1 MQQFG
6 ASMFHMLVHWHK
18 LSEVES
24 GCTLHNFINLAIFM
38 PNIIKFSENLTQL
51 WQKQFWLFFDIVCMW
66 VTAQAGFIKKW
77 MGGSADVMSGFGL
90 LLG

>member
-1 MQQFG
+1 
-6 ASMFHMLVHWHK
+6 
-18 LSEVES
+18 
-24 GCTLHNFINLAIFM
+24 
-38 PNIIKFSENLTQL
+38 
-51 WQKQFWLFFDIVCMW
+51 